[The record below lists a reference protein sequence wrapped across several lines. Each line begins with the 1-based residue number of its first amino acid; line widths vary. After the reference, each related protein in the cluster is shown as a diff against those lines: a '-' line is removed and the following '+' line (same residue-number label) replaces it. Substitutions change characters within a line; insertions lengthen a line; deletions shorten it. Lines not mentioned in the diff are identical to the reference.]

1 MYRSP
6 PPTHTSLTPSSAL
19 LFGKNVQLLDLPGHP
34 RLRSHLLAQYLPSA
48 DGIVFFI
55 DPSINGTAQGIQT
68 TAEHLHVLLS
78 MISILGEKGAKNI
91 PPVLLLLTKSDTWT
105 AAQKQRA
112 QDRVKTM
119 LERELEKRRKSS
131 GSGADSN
138 ARLESIDELPSGSSS
153 SPFRMFSFLWKSSPT
168 SSQTQAS
175 SGGIK
180 LPEDEQEILQ
190 TDVLDFDGPFSWD
203 EDKLGV
209 KISWA
214 TSTSKRLS
222 IPASRTDQ
230 EKVEEKSS
238 EDQGVEGFWNWLD
251 QEVL

>member
-1 MYRSP
+1 M
-6 PPTHTSLTPSSAL
+6 
-19 LFGKNVQLLDLPGHP
+19 
-34 RLRSHLLAQYLPSA
+34 
-48 DGIVFFI
+48 
-55 DPSINGTAQGIQT
+55 IN
-68 TAEHLHVLLS
+68 
-78 MISILGEKGAKNI
+78 ILEKKGAKHI
-91 PPVLLLLTKSDTWT
+91 PPVLLLLTKADTWT

-131 GSGADSN
+131 GSGGDST

-153 SPFRMFSFLWKSSPT
+153 SPFRLFSFLWKTSPSSG
-168 SSQTQAS
+168 QTQVS

-214 TSTSKRLS
+214 TSTSKAPS
-222 IPASRTDQ
+222 IATSSADQ

-238 EDQGVEGFWNWLD
+238 GGQGVEGFWSWLD

>member
-1 MYRSP
+1 M
-6 PPTHTSLTPSSAL
+6 
-19 LFGKNVQLLDLPGHP
+19 
-34 RLRSHLLAQYLPSA
+34 
-48 DGIVFFI
+48 VFFI
-55 DPSINGTAQGIQT
+55 DPTTNATAQGIQT

-78 MISILGEKGAKNI
+78 MLNVLESKGAKHI

-131 GSGADSN
+131 ASGAASS
-138 ARLESIDELPSGSSS
+138 ARLESIDELPSGSSP
-153 SPFRMFSFLWKSSPT
+153 SPFRLFSFLWKPSST
-168 SSQTQAS
+168 SNQVQAS

-190 TDVLDFDGPFSWD
+190 TDVLDFDGPFSWG

-214 TSTSKRLS
+214 TSTSKVQ
-222 IPASRTDQ
+222 PASNASA
-230 EKVEEKSS
+230 EKEKSDEKAS
-238 EDQGVEGFWNWLD
+238 SDDGVEGFWKWVD
-251 QEVL
+251 REVL